1 MSLRTKPKR
10 DANDLGAA
18 RFGKKTPGAYEHVD
32 PFIRYRQRQNQAS
45 QTALPTKG
53 PTPYTASETRSSRAQ
68 TEADRT
74 STAWVADRG
83 GLTTGGAAAILD
95 DISNDSFKAQGEE
108 CDVSLTTPTI
118 SIMNQCRVVVTPVM
132 DSTSI
137 KDKNKVTENKL
148 TPRKAKSAGKVID
161 VETTAVPAVKSAAP
175 KMFKAETTCISPVA
189 KPTVTIDIFSPE
201 AVERKMKSL
210 LNKLTERTF
219 ESISNQVMQYINRS
233 SEEQEGETMKLVIK
247 LVCDKAVE
255 DQFWARLYAQLCE
268 RIWKG
273 IDKGVHVSSVDD
285 PLHGLEGEN
294 LFRHCLLKHCQ
305 REFLDGLEQRAEK
318 SSGEVDCSDQSV
330 PAQPGNGK
338 DTEAVKRKA
347 KGLIKFMGEL
357 YNVGMLGTSAILPVF
372 TLLIDK
378 GSSDAMI
385 EFEIK
390 LACGLL
396 TTISVE
402 LLRREALLPRRDKIE
417 NIANQ
422 ASIELLD
429 VPKSGTN
436 VKTVATKKDST
447 VLPSNTDTPLP
458 NFIKRKITF
467 TDPQVGLQNITIG
480 KQITLEPVST
490 LSVPVPPA
498 SQEQLC
504 PPIIASSPPSPS
516 LVQELVPAPECDVSS
531 AGPVQS
537 PNPTLELDPEML
549 SDINRVL
556 STTCADKANQCGQ
569 QLIERINE
577 CASSEAGQALES
589 ILLYVFEDV
598 KTTGCAYL
606 QSTGRMFPAS
616 DDNATQAAIMIKSI
630 WSHATSHIQLKG
642 FTSSSRSHVRGG
654 KFCRELVATM
664 MRDEIAIVWEDCGMR
679 GDQPRTGISE
689 AGRVILDFAVKLF
702 LEDQLS
708 PKVIYECLRRLLN
721 NVSSPLESDV
731 DQLCRILARTGAKL
745 DRLNSGALAVYVTR
759 FEMLRRSAISK
770 IAKTKVEVYLDL
782 P

>member
-18 RFGKKTPGAYEHVD
+18 RFGKKTPGAYENVD
-32 PFIRYRQRQNQAS
+32 PFIRYRQRQNQAL
-45 QTALPTKG
+45 QTAVPTKG

-74 STAWVADRG
+74 STAWLADRG

-137 KDKNKVTENKL
+137 KDKNKITENKL

-210 LNKLTERTF
+210 FNKLTERTF

-268 RIWKG
+268 RIWKR
-273 IDKGVHVSSVDD
+273 IDKGVHISSVDD

-305 REFLDGLEQRAEK
+305 REFLDGLEQRADK
-318 SSGEVDCSDQSV
+318 GSGEVDSSDQSV
-330 PAQPGNGK
+330 PAQPGNRK
-338 DTEAVKRKA
+338 DAEVVFSDEYHATEAVKRKA

-357 YNVGMLGTSAILPVF
+357 YNVGMLGTSAILQVF
-372 TLLIDK
+372 TLLMDK
-378 GSSDAMI
+378 GSDAMI
-385 EFEIK
+385 EFEMK

-422 ASIELLD
+422 LKLI
-429 VPKSGTN
+429 N
-436 VKTVATKKDST
+436 
-447 VLPSNTDTPLP
+447 
-458 NFIKRKITF
+458 
-467 TDPQVGLQNITIG
+467 
-480 KQITLEPVST
+480 
-490 LSVPVPPA
+490 
-498 SQEQLC
+498 
-504 PPIIASSPPSPS
+504 
-516 LVQELVPAPECDVSS
+516 CDRRTSFRTS
-531 AGPVQS
+531 
-537 PNPTLELDPEML
+537 
-549 SDINRVL
+549 
-556 STTCADKANQCGQ
+556 C
-569 QLIERINE
+569 
-577 CASSEAGQALES
+577 
-589 ILLYVFEDV
+589 
-598 KTTGCAYL
+598 YL
-606 QSTGRMFPAS
+606 QVSCCSYYAP
-616 DDNATQAAIMIKSI
+616 
-630 WSHATSHIQLKG
+630 
-642 FTSSSRSHVRGG
+642 VR
-654 KFCRELVATM
+654 F
-664 MRDEIAIVWEDCGMR
+664 
-679 GDQPRTGISE
+679 GDKIN
-689 AGRVILDFAVKLF
+689 LLFA
-702 LEDQLS
+702 
-708 PKVIYECLRRLLN
+708 
-721 NVSSPLESDV
+721 PL
-731 DQLCRILARTGAKL
+731 QRHL
-745 DRLNSGALAVYVTR
+745 
-759 FEMLRRSAISK
+759 
-770 IAKTKVEVYLDL
+770 
-782 P
+782 